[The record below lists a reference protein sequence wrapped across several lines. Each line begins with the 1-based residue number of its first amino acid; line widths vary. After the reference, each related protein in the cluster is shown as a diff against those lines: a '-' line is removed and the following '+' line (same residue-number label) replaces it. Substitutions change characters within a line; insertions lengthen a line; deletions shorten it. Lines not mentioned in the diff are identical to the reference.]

1 MYLNF
6 EAKIRENVK
15 KVDEELIDF
24 INSSKKICEDFCS
37 DMAELDK
44 VRKSLVDDPYPYME
58 NLIVDKEIEK
68 RVQMARDQF
77 WECAKFVKR
86 AFTGDREIDETV
98 AEVALKQFEDI
109 TLEHYFNSITR
120 ESDTDY
126 VTRVAR
132 VDHFM
137 WELQKRVLKLIT
149 GAIEAKD

>member
-1 MYLNF
+1 
-6 EAKIRENVK
+6 
-15 KVDEELIDF
+15 
-24 INSSKKICEDFCS
+24 
-37 DMAELDK
+37 MAELDK

-77 WECAKFVKR
+77 WESAKFVKR

-126 VTRVAR
+126 ITRVAR

-137 WELQKRVLKLIT
+137 WELQKKVLKLIT
-149 GAIEAKD
+149 GEIKAKD

>member
-77 WECAKFVKR
+77 WARVKIVKS
-86 AFTGDREIDETV
+86 AFSGDMELDETV
-98 AEVALKQFEDI
+98 AEVALEQFENI
-109 TLEHYFNSITR
+109 NFEHYFNSITR
-120 ESDTDY
+120 EDDRNY
-126 VTRVAR
+126 ITRAAR
-132 VDHFM
+132 VDNFM
-137 WELQKRVLKLIT
+137 WELQKSVLKLIT